1 MAQPTLDE
9 RFAGGPPSRSRAG
22 RRTWLNADERR
33 FILWGL
39 KERWAAVRI
48 AKALAVSEPT
58 VRRFRRRYRDE
69 PLILLELGLYE
80 MVGKAADQEYRCL
93 VCAERIVGR
102 RDMERHI
109 LEHYVDPVIVD
120 QALPPRSGPSRDR

>member
-9 RFAGGPPSRSRAG
+9 RFADGPPARGADG

-48 AKALAVSEPT
+48 AEAIGVSEPT

-69 PLILLELGLYE
+69 PLTLLELGLSE
-80 MVGKAADQEYRCL
+80 MVGKAKDREYRCL
-93 VCAERIVGR
+93 VCSERVVER
-102 RDMERHI
+102 RSVERHI
-109 LEHYVDPVIVD
+109 LSHYVDPAIVD
-120 QALPPRSGPSRDR
+120 EVLPPRSRGSGDR